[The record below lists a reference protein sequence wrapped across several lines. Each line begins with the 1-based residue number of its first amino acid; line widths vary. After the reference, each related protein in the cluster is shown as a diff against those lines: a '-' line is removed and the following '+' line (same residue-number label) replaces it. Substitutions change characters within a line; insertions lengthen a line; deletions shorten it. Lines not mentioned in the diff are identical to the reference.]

1 MDSVNDVTFKP
12 FSNIFASASADKTVS
27 LWDIRSG
34 LCVSTLY
41 GHLNS
46 VNKVR
51 FTQKGDFLAS
61 CDSDGVVKVWDTRM
75 VKEKSQYDTGPYAA
89 NSLSYDKS
97 GQFLAVAGD
106 DGNIKIINDVTQK
119 IEATLKGHED
129 AVLDVLF
136 DFNSKVLISSSADFS
151 FRVWS

>member
-1 MDSVNDVTFKP
+1 MVGQFVGYP
-12 FSNIFASASADKTVS
+12 FWT
-27 LWDIRSG
+27 
-34 LCVSTLY
+34 LCVDPIWSSQLSEQSALY
-41 GHLNS
+41 TEGRLLGQLRLGWCGQGLGHS
-46 VNKVR
+46 YGERK
-51 FTQKGDFLAS
+51 
-61 CDSDGVVKVWDTRM
+61 VKVKFR
-75 VKEKSQYDTGPYAA
+75 SRYDTGPYAA